1 MSNHHNLIVGGDEK
15 MPQQYE
21 LKQVRVYLKE
31 ATPLYSNQEITSPE
45 SAIRI
50 MSEALAGMDREYCCV
65 VNLDNRHRPINFNI
79 VSIGDASSGN

>member
-1 MSNHHNLIVGGDEK
+1 

-31 ATPLYSNQEITSPE
+31 ATPLYSNQAITSPE

>member
-1 MSNHHNLIVGGDEK
+1 MAFCYALFQEVKKK

-50 MSEALAGMDREYCCV
+50 MSEALVGMDRV
-65 VNLDNRHRPINFNI
+65 K
-79 VSIGDASSGN
+79 GDH